1 MDSLEGYVSD
11 DDLAIGPLQDRGWD
25 VSTVSWRNRSV
36 DWNDFDI
43 VVLRT
48 TWDYQNQPDEFL
60 SVLRAIDSSK
70 ARLENP
76 LSLVEWNLDKRYLGD
91 LERRGIPVVPTLW
104 GNGRFSE
111 LELAEWQNA
120 FGVTELIL
128 KPTVSAT
135 AQNTF
140 RVHSYDPNIAH
151 VFNGRSYMAQPFIRS
166 IVNEGE
172 YSVFYFNGIF
182 SHAIL
187 KTPMS
192 GDFRVQEEH
201 GGIISSVNPTSSLL
215 EAAAKITEL
224 IDPLPLYARID
235 LVRHDEA
242 WCVMELELIEPAL
255 YFRMDPNSPRLFARE
270 LDRRMNEL

>member
-91 LERRGIPVVPTLW
+91 LERRGIVLDPDLDLAAM
-104 GNGRFSE
+104 NQ
-111 LELAEWQNA
+111 LAEQ
-120 FGVTELIL
+120 
-128 KPTVSAT
+128 
-135 AQNTF
+135 
-140 RVHSYDPNIAH
+140 
-151 VFNGRSYMAQPFIRS
+151 
-166 IVNEGE
+166 
-172 YSVFYFNGIF
+172 
-182 SHAIL
+182 
-187 KTPMS
+187 
-192 GDFRVQEEH
+192 
-201 GGIISSVNPTSSLL
+201 
-215 EAAAKITEL
+215 
-224 IDPLPLYARID
+224 
-235 LVRHDEA
+235 
-242 WCVMELELIEPAL
+242 
-255 YFRMDPNSPRLFARE
+255 
-270 LDRRMNEL
+270 